1 MKNELLLIVEMVLT
15 FGAVLFAYKRF
26 GKLGLFI
33 WIPIAT
39 ILANIQVLISVQ
51 MLGLASTLGNV
62 IYSSTFLATDI
73 LSENHSKKEA
83 KKAVAIGF
91 FTLIVTTVLMNYILQ
106 YQIIDDPYSKEMYG
120 HVAGIFKAMPRL
132 VIASLCAFF
141 VAQNH
146 DVWAYQLWKKHFP
159 ADKWLWL
166 RNNGSTIISQFLDTG
181 IFTLI
186 AFYGNLPKNVMWE
199 IFVTTMVLKTLI
211 SFADTPFFI
220 WGVKMHRKQ
229 KEKEAQE
236 LNEITSAVN

>member
-1 MKNELLLIVEMVLT
+1 MKNELLLIVEMFLT
-15 FGAVLFAYKRF
+15 FGAVVFAYKKF

-39 ILANIQVLISVQ
+39 ILANIQVLVSVQ

-73 LSENHSKKEA
+73 LSENYSKKEA

-91 FTLIVTTVLMNYILQ
+91 FTLIVVTVLMNYILQ
-106 YQIIDDPYSKEMYG
+106 YQVIDDPYSKEMYG
-120 HVAGIFKAMPRL
+120 HVSAIFKSMPRL

-141 VAQNH
+141 VSQTH
-146 DVWAYQLWKKHFP
+146 DVWAYQLWKKYFP
-159 ADKWLWL
+159 QDKWLWL
-166 RNNGSTIISQFLDTG
+166 GNNGSTVISQFIDTG

-186 AFYGNLPKNVMWE
+186 AFYGNLPGNVMWE
-199 IFVTTMVLKTLI
+199 IFITTMVLKTLI

-220 WGVKMHRKQ
+220 WAVKMYRKDKGLQ
-229 KEKEAQE
+229 EADTVT
-236 LNEITSAVN
+236 IKS